1 VIPDES
7 EYRELL
13 TLLGAVRDGNV
24 TAEQRL
30 RTNDL
35 LEQYPELQQ
44 YYVEFML
51 LSVELYGYRR
61 LSPQEHASLLT
72 EQIIGSADKNAD
84 VSSPLDEARVQQ
96 IRAKAERQ
104 LEAFLAEQE
113 ALRRQQAAWRRHENR
128 QSFRELFSL
137 AMGRFERVGIWTL
150 KTTKRLAAVTAVLLI
165 CLAITRAMLNRRV
178 VAVLGEETDARWLHP
193 PEDANL
199 HPGPMVLEEGYAKIT
214 FKQGTQVILQAPCT
228 FNLCSKNRMVLERG
242 MVTANV
248 PPQAHGFAVQT
259 PRAQVTDYGTE
270 FGLQVKNRYESE
282 VHVFQG
288 RVQCRTKGSGKKPSK
303 ILDITQN
310 MAGVLAAS
318 GDLALKPLASR
329 LKLFVRRLP
338 EQGEFFGIPNKRL
351 DLTDIVGGG
360 SGLGTGQRHTCIN
373 PATGDVQARYRH
385 GARPGPKGYVS
396 VPSLS
401 MVDGVFVPLG
411 SGGSM
416 TISSSG
422 HHYAFPPA
430 QGGDWWVEIAH
441 GGVANLD
448 DPYPA
453 PLTLGDQ
460 VFGQGNHP
468 ALLMHANVGITFDL
482 DAIRESL
489 DGTRIASFTSY
500 CGVSNR
506 ERETGDPAS
515 EFYVLVDGEL
525 KFHREITMRTR
536 PVPRVRILL
545 NSDDRFL
552 TLACLAGQENK
563 GDWSFF
569 GEPALELERAGESV
583 SDH

>member
-1 VIPDES
+1 MIPDES
-7 EYRELL
+7 KYRELL

-30 RTNDL
+30 RTSDL
-35 LEQYPELQQ
+35 LERYPELQQ

-51 LSVELYGYRR
+51 ISVELHGYRR
-61 LSPQEHASLLT
+61 LSVQEHSSLLT
-72 EQIIGSADKNAD
+72 EQIIGSADENAD
-84 VSSPLDEARVQQ
+84 VLSPSDEARVEQ
-96 IRAKAERQ
+96 IRAKAQRQ
-104 LEAFLAEQE
+104 LEAFFAEQE
-113 ALRRQQAAWRRHENR
+113 ALRRQQAAWRRHENGR
-128 QSFRELFSL
+128 SFRESFSL
-137 AMGRFERVGIWTL
+137 AMDRFERVGVWTL
-150 KTTKRLAAVTAVLLI
+150 KTTKRLAAVMAVVLI

-178 VAVLGEETDARWLHP
+178 VAVLSEETDARWAHP
-193 PEDANL
+193 PQDPNL

-214 FKQGTQVILQAPCT
+214 FRQGTQIILQAPCA
-228 FNLCSKNRMVLERG
+228 FDLRSKNRMVLERG
-242 MVTANV
+242 TVTANV

-270 FGLQVKNRYESE
+270 FGLQVKNQHESE
-282 VHVFQG
+282 VHVFEG
-288 RVQCRTKGSGKKPSK
+288 HVRCRTKGSREKPSK
-303 ILDITQN
+303 TLDITQN

-338 EQGEFFGIPNKRL
+338 KQGEFFGIPNKRL

-360 SGLGTGQRHTCIN
+360 SGFGTGQRHTCIN
-373 PATGDVQARYRH
+373 PATGDVYARYRH

-396 VPSLS
+396 VPSLTV
-401 MVDGVFVPLG
+401 VDGVFVPLG

-422 HHYAFPPA
+422 HHYDFPAA
-430 QGGDWWVEIAH
+430 QGGEWWVEIAH

-448 DPYPA
+448 DPDPV
-453 PLTLGDQ
+453 PLALGDQ

-482 DAIRESL
+482 DAIRESV
-489 DGTRIASFTSY
+489 DGTDIASFTSY

-506 ERETGDPAS
+506 ERETGDPAC

-525 KFHREITMRTR
+525 RFHREITMRTR
-536 PVPRVRILL
+536 PVPRVRIPL
-545 NSDDRFL
+545 NPDNRFL
-552 TLACLAGQENK
+552 TLACLAGEENV

-569 GEPALELERAGESV
+569 GDAALELERAGKSGG
-583 SDH
+583 DH